1 MKQLKDWVLDLFPA
15 IVVVVLLVT
24 LLLVTG
30 CSSKPEPAIKI
41 VTQQVYVPKM
51 VFCLDKA
58 DVPEYNLVV
67 KTKINKNDNAFVK
80 TKKLIQRD
88 KEHQQYANLVQPLL
102 KVCVGEGENK

>member
-15 IVVVVLLVT
+15 IVVVLLLGT
-24 LLLVTG
+24 LLIVTG

-51 VFCLDKA
+51 LFCIDKQ

-88 KEHQQYANLVQPLL
+88 KEHQQYVNLVQPLL
-102 KVCVGEGENK
+102 KVCIGENK